1 MPRQYHKNPR
11 QITTK
16 QMTMLA
22 HDLAELG
29 DLSGIVHDLNTDE
42 LIGGNQRSKIFRLDE
57 CEIQLSEQYD
67 TPDEQGTVALGYV
80 IWQGKKYT
88 YRQVR
93 WDTKT
98 AEKANIVA
106 NKAGGTWDFDI
117 LGNEWEIDELLEW
130 GFEPFE
136 LGLDDTEAEEPAED
150 PGAQVDRAEEL
161 REKWDVHPGQL
172 WQLGEHRL
180 ICGDCTD
187 ADVVA
192 RLMGGE
198 KAVLCH
204 ADPPYG
210 MGKENDGIAN
220 DNLYRENLDAFQMQW
235 WKACRPSIEDNGSA
249 YIWGNAE
256 DLWRLWYVGG
266 LKDSERL
273 TFRNCIAWDKY
284 NGNVKPTQIKMMRSY
299 VVYREDCFFFMLGE
313 QGFNNNADNYWNG
326 WEGIRSTLAADC
338 EKMGWTGED
347 IKRITGVGMYSHWF
361 TKSQWTFIPEEHYK
375 KLQAAARE
383 HDAFKREHDAF
394 KREHDELKREH
405 DELKREFYETRAYFD
420 NTHDNMTDV
429 WSFGRVQGEDRHGHA
444 TPKPVEMMARAI
456 KSSSPDGA
464 IVYAPFNGTGP
475 ELIACE
481 QLGRKCRAVELSA
494 AYCAVAIQR
503 WVDMTGQTP
512 ELVEEKAPTIAG
524 AGK

>member
-67 TPDEQGTVALGYV
+67 APDEQGTVALGYV

-136 LGLDDTEAEEPAED
+136 LGLDDTEAEEPTED

-161 REKWDVHPGQL
+161 REKWDVHPGQM
-172 WQLGEHRL
+172 WQLGAHRL

-187 ADVVA
+187 PAVVE
-192 RLMGGE
+192 RVMGGE
-198 KAVLCH
+198 KAEL
-204 ADPPYG
+204 ALNDPPYG
-210 MGKENDGIAN
+210 M
-220 DNLYRENLDAFQMQW
+220 RLDADFSGMVN
-235 WKACRPSIEDNGSA
+235 KLDFAREKGVKRGTKYENVIGDNEDFDAGPLVEILRDVPEQVWFGADYYAGTLGNTEHGGS
-249 YIWGNAE
+249 WM
-256 DLWRLWYVGG
+256 V
-266 LKDSERL
+266 
-273 TFRNCIAWDKY
+273 WDKRLDESAD
-284 NGNVKPTQIKMMRSY
+284 KMYGS
-299 VVYREDCFFFMLGE
+299 CFELIWSK
-313 QGFNNNADNYWNG
+313 AKHKRDILRHKWA
-326 WEGIRSTLAADC
+326 GIFGT
-338 EKMGWTGED
+338 
-347 IKRITGVGMYSHWF
+347 
-361 TKSQWTFIPEEHYK
+361 EHEP
-375 KLQAAARE
+375 QR
-383 HDAFKREHDAF
+383 
-394 KREHDELKREH
+394 
-405 DELKREFYETRAYFD
+405 
-420 NTHDNMTDV
+420 
-429 WSFGRVQGEDRHGHA
+429 GRQH
-444 TPKPVEMMARAI
+444 PNQKPVVLYADILSRL
-456 KSSSPDGA
+456 SSEGDIVFDG
-464 IVYAPFNGTGP
+464 FSGSGTT
-475 ELIACE
+475 LIACE
-481 QLGRKCRAVELSA
+481 QLGRRCRAVEISPG
-494 AYCAVAIQR
+494 YVAVALQR
-503 WVDMTGQTP
+503 WADMTGQTP

>member
-67 TPDEQGTVALGYV
+67 APDEQGTVALGYV

-161 REKWDVHPGQL
+161 REKWGVQPGQM

-198 KAVLCH
+198 RAALCVT
-204 ADPPYG
+204 DPPYNVG
-210 MGKENDGIAN
+210 LDYAGNFDDDRPPDEYKQWTRQWFALAMDNAQKAIVTPGGVNLAMWQSLFDVTAIGCWVKSGNTGGAHGAISMFQCWEPLLFIENESQRHA
-220 DNLYRENLDAFQMQW
+220 R
-235 WKACRPSIEDNGSA
+235 
-249 YIWGNAE
+249 
-256 DLWRLWYVGG
+256 
-266 LKDSERL
+266 
-273 TFRNCIAWDKY
+273 KY
-284 NGNVKPTQIKMMRSY
+284 EFTNW
-299 VVYREDCFFFMLGE
+299 L
-313 QGFNNNADNYWNG
+313 
-326 WEGIRSTLAADC
+326 RSTGVTARQIDVATSTNMGGHYLTNESQPAIPTPEMFAKFRHIFHSVPPEIAALVNR
-338 EKMGWTGED
+338 
-347 IKRITGVGMYSHWF
+347 RIDGG
-361 TKSQWTFIPEEHYK
+361 
-375 KLQAAARE
+375 
-383 HDAFKREHDAF
+383 
-394 KREHDELKREH
+394 
-405 DELKREFYETRAYFD
+405 
-420 NTHDNMTDV
+420 
-429 WSFGRVQGEDRHGHA
+429 FGRVRHSDVFEYSPTDGIENKHA
-444 TPKPVEMMARAI
+444 CPKPTALWGDLIENYCEVDRICYE
-456 KSSSPDGA
+456 
-464 IVYAPFNGTGP
+464 PFSGSGTT
-475 ELIACE
+475 LIACE

>member
-67 TPDEQGTVALGYV
+67 APDEQGTVALGYV

-93 WDTKT
+93 WDAKT

-117 LGNEWEIDELLEW
+117 LADNFELDDLLEW

-136 LGLDDTEAEEPAED
+136 FGLDDSDDTEPAED
-150 PGAQVDRAEEL
+150 PGAQIDRAEEL
-161 REKWDVHPGQL
+161 RQRWGVETGQM
-172 WQLGEHRL
+172 WKLGAHRL

-187 ADVVA
+187 ADVVE
-192 RLMGGE
+192 RVMGGE

-273 TFRNCIAWDKY
+273 TFRNEIVWDKKHGQGMLSDQHRMY
-284 NGNVKPTQIKMMRSY
+284 PTASERAI
-299 VVYREDCFFFMLGE
+299 FFMLGE
-313 QGFNNNADNYWNG
+313 QGFNNNADNYWDG
-326 WEGIRSTLAADC
+326 WEPIRAYLDGERAR
-338 EKMGWTGED
+338 MGWSKPKVEEILGSVNKTQH
-347 IKRITGVGMYSHWF
+347 IFSISHFNLIT
-361 TKSQWTFIPEEHYK
+361 ELDYK
-375 KLQAAARE
+375 TLQAAAKG
-383 HDAFKREHDAF
+383 DAFKREHDEL

-429 WSFGRVQGEDRHGHA
+429 WSFDRVTGDERHGHA
-444 TPKPVEMMARAI
+444 TPKPVAMMARAI

-503 WVDMTGQTP
+503 WADLTGQTP
-512 ELVEEKAPTIAG
+512 ELLTD
-524 AGK
+524 

>member
-67 TPDEQGTVALGYV
+67 APDEQGTVALGYV

-136 LGLDDTEAEEPAED
+136 LGLDDTEAEEPTED

-187 ADVVA
+187 ADVVV

-210 MGKENDGIAN
+210 MGKEAEGIAN

-249 YIWGNAE
+249 YIWGTDE

-273 TFRNCIAWDKY
+273 TFRNEIVWDKKHGQGMLSDQHRMY
-284 NGNVKPTQIKMMRSY
+284 PTASERAI
-299 VVYREDCFFFMLGE
+299 FFMLGE
-313 QGFNNNADNYWNG
+313 QGFNNNADNYWDG
-326 WEGIRSTLAADC
+326 WDSVVNYLRAEKEKTGWDIATFKRLAGHSETSGC
-338 EKMGWTGED
+338 
-347 IKRITGVGMYSHWF
+347 HWF
-361 TKSQWTFIPEEHYK
+361 DKSQWMFPTKEVYESW
-375 KLQAAARE
+375 QAAARE
-383 HDAFKREHDAF
+383 HDAFKREHDEL

-429 WSFGRVQGEDRHGHA
+429 WSFGRVQGDDRHGHA
-444 TPKPVEMMARAI
+444 TPKPVAMMARAI

-512 ELVEEKAPTIAG
+512 ELLTD
-524 AGK
+524 